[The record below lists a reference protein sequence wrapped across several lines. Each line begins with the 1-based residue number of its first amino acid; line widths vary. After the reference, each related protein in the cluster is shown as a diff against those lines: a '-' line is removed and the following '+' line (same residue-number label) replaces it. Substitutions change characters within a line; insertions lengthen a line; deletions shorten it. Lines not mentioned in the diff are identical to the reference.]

1 MRFSWYS
8 RLQNYRAKPMCFA
21 RTFAMAKASVGM
33 RIGYARVSTLD
44 QKLDLQMQALKKAA
58 CTKIFREKA
67 SGASRE
73 RPELQRM
80 LDQIREGDTVV
91 VWKLDRLARST
102 RDLLETMETIR
113 EGGGRFQSLSE
124 PWADTTSHA
133 GKMIMTV
140 FAGIAEFERDLIR
153 ERTAAGRVAAKNK
166 GVRFGRPRKLNPQQA
181 KLAKRL
187 LDEGKLV
194 SEIAQTFGVHIATIY
209 RLGATAG

>member
-1 MRFSWYS
+1 MRFFWYS
-8 RLQNYRAKPMCFA
+8 RLQNYRAKPNCFA
-21 RTFAMAKASVGM
+21 RTFAMAKASTGM

-44 QKLDLQMQALKKAA
+44 QKLDLQMQTLKKVG
-58 CTKIFREKA
+58 CTKIFREKV
-67 SGASRE
+67 SGASRD
-73 RPELQRM
+73 RPELKRM
-80 LDQIREGDTVV
+80 LDQIREGDVVV

-102 RDLLETMETIR
+102 RDLLETMESIR
-113 EGGGRFQSLSE
+113 ESGGQFQSISE
-124 PWADTTSHA
+124 PWADSTSYA

-153 ERTAAGRVAAKNK
+153 ERTAAGRMAAKSK

-194 SEIAQTFGVHIATIY
+194 SEIAETFGVHVATIY
-209 RLGATAG
+209 RLGAAR

>member
-1 MRFSWYS
+1 
-8 RLQNYRAKPMCFA
+8 
-21 RTFAMAKASVGM
+21 MAKTSVGM
-33 RIGYARVSTLD
+33 RIGYARVSTPD
-44 QKLDLQMQALKKAA
+44 QSLDLQMQTLRKAG
-58 CTKIFREKA
+58 CKKIFREKI

-80 LDQIREGDTVV
+80 LDQVREGDIIV

-102 RDLLETMETIR
+102 RDLLDTMETIR
-113 EGGGRFQSLSE
+113 EAGGKFQSLSE

-153 ERTAAGRVAAKNK
+153 ERTSAGRVAAQKR
-166 GVRFGRPRKLNPQQA
+166 GVRFGRPRKLNPDQA

-194 SEIAQTFGVHIATIY
+194 SEIAQTFGVHVATIY
-209 RLGATAG
+209 RLATTG